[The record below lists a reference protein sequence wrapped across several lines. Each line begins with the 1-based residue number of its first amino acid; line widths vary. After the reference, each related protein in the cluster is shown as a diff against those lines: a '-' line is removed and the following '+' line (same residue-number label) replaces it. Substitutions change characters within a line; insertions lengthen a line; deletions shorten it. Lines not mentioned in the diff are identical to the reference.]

1 MRKRAGKR
9 PLERG
14 RRRGGIEVVKV
25 VELFK
30 RTMAFVAAVSQ
41 FGIVAAH
48 TMGDVELPL
57 NQKCF
62 DERVWEGGC
71 IYTSTIIPAPLP
83 PTATGDASAHT
94 VAYYLD
100 GRYPPTYCPAP
111 KPRGW
116 NSLPLRG

>member
-1 MRKRAGKR
+1 M
-9 PLERG
+9 
-14 RRRGGIEVVKV
+14 VKV

-62 DERVWEGGC
+62 DERVWEREC
-71 IYTSTIIPAPLP
+71 IYTSAIIPAPLP
-83 PTATGDASAHT
+83 PTATGSATAVMLEH
-94 VAYYLD
+94 YLN
-100 GRYPPTYCPAP
+100 GE
-111 KPRGW
+111 
-116 NSLPLRG
+116 